1 MKKTST
7 TNILAKI
14 FKKTPE
20 KKVKKKTKPKVAKKS
35 TPPKAKVVKKNIP
48 VKKTKTKKVTAT
60 KIKKN
65 LKTVSKKAAPEKVE
79 IKTDNLRISKSNEV
93 KPEIKKVK
101 KQETEKREYKV
112 KDYVVYPKHGVGQ
125 ITEFKKIN
133 IGGIDVETYVL
144 KFEKDK
150 ANGMVP
156 VNKQSHLRPLATINQ
171 VNKCISILKSK
182 PKIKRSMWSRRAQE
196 YEAKISSGKIYELAE
211 VVRDLNKGDDLMV
224 DQSYS
229 ERQLFEKAYERILS
243 EFQIVMGVSL
253 EDTQKKLDKA
263 LKRNL
268 EGQPKTIAAPT
279 KIKDPAADPDADS
292 VQITDTEN
300 LTSGDQL
307 QAVERVLKRTRGIAS
322 YEIISEKKLIGLLE
336 PWLGTG
342 NVTADLPIPVMI
354 DVILNPEKRFNEK
367 GLRIELSAVAPGAK
381 LDTHG
386 RWRQN
391 LERGLQTMRI
401 LAGLI
406 LMLVTIATATVII
419 FATRAGLGTNKET
432 VEVLHLIGAHDKFI
446 SRQFERQFLTLSL
459 LSCIIGYGAAAGIFH
474 MLFIL
479 MTDMEDMQ
487 FYLLLLGVPF
497 LSILMTWLIIRNFVI
512 RTLAKAL

>member
-7 TNILAKI
+7 KNILAKI
-14 FKKTPE
+14 FKKTSE
-20 KKVKKKTKPKVAKKS
+20 KKIKKKVAVKIIKKPKS
-35 TPPKAKVVKKNIP
+35 KVVKKDISKAISKTAKSKV
-48 VKKTKTKKVTAT
+48 VKSTA
-60 KIKKN
+60 KKN
-65 LKTVSKKAAPEKVE
+65 LKTNTKKLPPAKVE
-79 IKTDNLRISKSNEV
+79 VTNNLRISKSNEI

-101 KQETEKREYKV
+101 KQETEKKEYKV

-171 VNKCISILKSK
+171 VNKCITILKSK

-268 EGQPKTIAAPT
+268 EGGQAQAKTNTAPT
-279 KIKDPAADPDADS
+279 KLIEPETSDAES
-292 VQITDTEN
+292 ITNTDTE
-300 LTSGDQL
+300 D
-307 QAVERVLKRTRGIAS
+307 
-322 YEIISEKKLIGLLE
+322 
-336 PWLGTG
+336 
-342 NVTADLPIPVMI
+342 
-354 DVILNPEKRFNEK
+354 
-367 GLRIELSAVAPGAK
+367 
-381 LDTHG
+381 
-386 RWRQN
+386 
-391 LERGLQTMRI
+391 
-401 LAGLI
+401 
-406 LMLVTIATATVII
+406 
-419 FATRAGLGTNKET
+419 
-432 VEVLHLIGAHDKFI
+432 
-446 SRQFERQFLTLSL
+446 
-459 LSCIIGYGAAAGIFH
+459 
-474 MLFIL
+474 
-479 MTDMEDMQ
+479 
-487 FYLLLLGVPF
+487 
-497 LSILMTWLIIRNFVI
+497 
-512 RTLAKAL
+512 

>member
-1 MKKTST
+1 MKNIKMKKTST

-20 KKVKKKTKPKVAKKS
+20 KKINKKTKAKVVKKS

-48 VKKTKTKKVTAT
+48 VKKTKATKVTAT

-65 LKTVSKKAAPEKVE
+65 FKTVSKKAAPEKVE

-156 VNKQSHLRPLATINQ
+156 VNKQSHLRPLSTINQ

-268 EGQPKTIAAPT
+268 EGQAKAIAAPT
-279 KIKDPAADPDADS
+279 KIKEPDTDS
-292 VQITDTEN
+292 EPITDTE
-300 LTSGDQL
+300 D
-307 QAVERVLKRTRGIAS
+307 
-322 YEIISEKKLIGLLE
+322 
-336 PWLGTG
+336 
-342 NVTADLPIPVMI
+342 
-354 DVILNPEKRFNEK
+354 
-367 GLRIELSAVAPGAK
+367 
-381 LDTHG
+381 
-386 RWRQN
+386 
-391 LERGLQTMRI
+391 
-401 LAGLI
+401 
-406 LMLVTIATATVII
+406 
-419 FATRAGLGTNKET
+419 
-432 VEVLHLIGAHDKFI
+432 
-446 SRQFERQFLTLSL
+446 
-459 LSCIIGYGAAAGIFH
+459 
-474 MLFIL
+474 
-479 MTDMEDMQ
+479 
-487 FYLLLLGVPF
+487 
-497 LSILMTWLIIRNFVI
+497 
-512 RTLAKAL
+512 